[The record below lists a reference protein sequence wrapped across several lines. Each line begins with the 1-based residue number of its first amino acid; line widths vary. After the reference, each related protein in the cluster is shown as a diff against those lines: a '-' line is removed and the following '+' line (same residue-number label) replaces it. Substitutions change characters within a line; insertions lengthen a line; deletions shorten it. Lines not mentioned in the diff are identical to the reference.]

1 MTGATIAPPTAI
13 TRKDAGLLVRWDSAT
28 DQRWYEARWL
38 RLACPCAQC
47 VEEMTGRALLDPAAV
62 PPEIRPD
69 HVALV
74 GTYGIRVHWSDGHS
88 TGIYTFAWL
97 RQHGATPPAAI

>member
-1 MTGATIAPPTAI
+1 MTGATIAPPTTI
-13 TRKDAGLLVRWDSAT
+13 SRRDTGLLVSWDGAA
-28 DQRWYEARWL
+28 DRRWYDARSL

-47 VEEMTGRALLDPAAV
+47 VEEMTGRPLLDSATIPTDV
-62 PPEIRPD
+62 RPL

-74 GTYGIRVHWSDGHS
+74 GTYGIRVRWSDGHD

-97 RQHGATPPAAI
+97 RHQGATPPAST